1 MDIKFYRFYFSSILL
16 IGMCAF
22 AEANIPVHAPT
33 LRSTY
38 IHINGLSYH
47 FDASPS
53 ANEFLYGVGFHY
65 DWFYTQDIQFKF
77 LNGILIALE
86 AEIFNDSQHH
96 WAYAAGLSFT
106 RTLQKTEK
114 LSFDLGITTGLT
126 YKKNLRR
133 DSDLPVY
140 PFALPFFQIGT
151 QKIKIRT
158 TWIPPVRHDSDNQLI
173 IQLVLRWKDGRK
185 KYQ

>member
-77 LNGILIALE
+77 LTGILIALE

-114 LSFDLGITTGLT
+114 LSFDLGITTGLI

-140 PFALPFFQIGT
+140 PFALLFSRSGP
-151 QKIKIRT
+151 KR
-158 TWIPPVRHDSDNQLI
+158 
-173 IQLVLRWKDGRK
+173 LRLGLRGFH
-185 KYQ
+185 Q